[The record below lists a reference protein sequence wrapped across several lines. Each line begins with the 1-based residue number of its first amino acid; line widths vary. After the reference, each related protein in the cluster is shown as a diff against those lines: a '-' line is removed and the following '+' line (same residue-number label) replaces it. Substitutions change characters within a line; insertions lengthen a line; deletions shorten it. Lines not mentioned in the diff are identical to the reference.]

1 MEPIRVK
8 IEKSSLKEP
17 TTKSA
22 VPTPPKNKSRFNK
35 AKKVFFWLLVL
46 ILLLETAILSYR
58 YLNRPSYTSLIA
70 PNAVITVNFNK
81 ALLSEAVIS
90 LKNSQFAWKLFTLAA
105 DDLDWLLTKTNI
117 NLVEISQ
124 LFENQMALAVL
135 PELINSSPQ
144 WLFLATIKTDSIA
157 LQSALEKIEKNLKQ
171 NFNFV
176 SQDYRQIRLAEI
188 KPLSQNSPGVF
199 YSLIK
204 KTFILSNSEAAIKNA
219 INKKLP

>member
-1 MEPIRVK
+1 
-8 IEKSSLKEP
+8 
-17 TTKSA
+17 
-22 VPTPPKNKSRFNK
+22 
-35 AKKVFFWLLVL
+35 
-46 ILLLETAILSYR
+46 
-58 YLNRPSYTSLIA
+58 
-70 PNAVITVNFNK
+70 
-81 ALLSEAVIS
+81 
-90 LKNSQFAWKLFTLAA
+90 
-105 DDLDWLLTKTNI
+105 
-117 NLVEISQ
+117 
-124 LFENQMALAVL
+124 MALAVL